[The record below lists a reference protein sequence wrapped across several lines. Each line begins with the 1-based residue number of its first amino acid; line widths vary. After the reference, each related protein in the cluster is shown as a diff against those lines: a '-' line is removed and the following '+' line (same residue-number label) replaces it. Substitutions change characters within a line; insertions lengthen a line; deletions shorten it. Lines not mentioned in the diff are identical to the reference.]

1 MLPNFQDIQG
11 SQGLGLLKAYQELPS
26 AKLQKQLVSFHI
38 DLVHTVIDCLPSQ
51 SDRPH
56 KDLVKAGSSG
66 LKQAF
71 KEYNL
76 HSEQNFEYFAVLH
89 IHEHIQIFLKQQPI
103 EPPQAVNLATNEP
116 SLPPESEQSD
126 FCEISTETF
135 QHQET
140 PQEYHSFRLA
150 KSDTEVLQKVLRS
163 LESRALKKPEII
175 TPPPSSPET
184 NSPKNNSDVSPE
196 VVSEARSTVKASANT
211 KSSAKAIST
220 SEDSS
225 ADLKQETLE
234 ILQAYRQEPTPQ
246 LRNRLV
252 KLNLGLVR
260 KEAYHWVNQCTEGF
274 EDLMQVGS
282 IGLIRAIERFDMER
296 GHAFSSF
303 AVPYIR
309 GEIQH
314 YLRDKSPTLRVPRS
328 WLTIYNQACKTIR
341 NLRAELRREPS
352 DAEIAKALDIPVIE
366 WQEIK
371 LACQNRAPISLDAP
385 VGDSDDDS
393 TLGDLMTDTKYR
405 SFQLAQEDG
414 MRLQQALDLLE
425 DRTRQIVEFVFLKE
439 FTHKEVAE
447 TLGISVVTVSR
458 QVKKG
463 IGLLKN
469 IMTPPSD

>member
-1 MLPNFQDIQG
+1 MLPNHQDTQG
-11 SQGLGLLKAYQELPS
+11 SQVLGLIKSYQDLPS
-26 AKLQKQLVSFHI
+26 AKLQKQLVKLHI
-38 DLVHTVIDCLPSQ
+38 GLVHTVIDCLPNQ
-51 SDRPH
+51 ADRED
-56 KDLVKAGSSG
+56 KDLLKAGSSG

-71 KEYNL
+71 KEYDL
-76 HSEQNFEYFAVLH
+76 QSDQDFQYFAVLH
-89 IHEHIQIFLKQQPI
+89 IHKHIQVFLKKQSTEI
-103 EPPQAVNLATNEP
+103 EVPKAHAEDDR
-116 SLPPESEQSD
+116 SD
-126 FCEISTETF
+126 FCEISPEAVQHYET
-135 QHQET
+135 QALQQQ
-140 PQEYHSFRLA
+140 PKYQSFRLA
-150 KSDTEVLQKVLRS
+150 KEDTEVLQQVLRN
-163 LESRALKKPEII
+163 LEERALKKTESKSEPILELKSEPIPELKI
-175 TPPPSSPET
+175 
-184 NSPKNNSDVSPE
+184 
-196 VVSEARSTVKASANT
+196 ARSKTKADTDDTTASGQ
-211 KSSAKAIST
+211 
-220 SEDSS
+220 
-225 ADLKQETLE
+225 LKQETLE
-234 ILQAYRQEPTPQ
+234 LLQSYRQQPTPQ

-252 KLNLGLVR
+252 SLNLGLVR

-328 WLTIYNQACKTIR
+328 WLTIYNQACKVIR
-341 NLRAELRREPS
+341 ELRINLRREPS
-352 DAEIAKALDIPVIE
+352 DLEISKALDIPLTE

-371 LACQNRAPISLDAP
+371 LACQNRAPISLDTP
-385 VGDSDDDS
+385 IGDGDEDS

-405 SFQLAQEDG
+405 SFQLAQEDN

-439 FTHKEVAE
+439 FTHREVAE

-463 IGLLKN
+463 LSLLKN
-469 IMTPPSD
+469 IMTTPLD